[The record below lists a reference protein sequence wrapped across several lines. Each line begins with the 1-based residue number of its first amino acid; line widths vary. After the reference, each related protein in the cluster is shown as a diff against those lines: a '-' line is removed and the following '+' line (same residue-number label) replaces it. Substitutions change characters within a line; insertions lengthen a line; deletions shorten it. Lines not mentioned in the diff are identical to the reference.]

1 MSYLNATNS
10 FVETIAE
17 ELCHY
22 LYELASI
29 VEGDADRHS
38 TYLDAGDALMDVV
51 AMWKDDEGFFNGGP
65 TPVVVS
71 EACE

>member
-10 FVETIAE
+10 FVENVAE

-29 VEGDADRHS
+29 VEGDVERHS
-38 TYLDAGDALMDVV
+38 VYMDAGDALMDVV
-51 AMWKDDEGFFNGGP
+51 ALWASDDEYFASRGES
-65 TPVVVS
+65 TTTIEVT
-71 EACE
+71 A